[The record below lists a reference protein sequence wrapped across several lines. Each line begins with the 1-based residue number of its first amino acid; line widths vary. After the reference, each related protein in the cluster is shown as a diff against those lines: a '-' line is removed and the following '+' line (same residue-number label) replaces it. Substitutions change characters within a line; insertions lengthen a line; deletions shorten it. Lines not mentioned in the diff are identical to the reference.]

1 MAVKYIPLRLVVS
14 IHANQIRLYGGTAGI
29 RDIGLLESALAQPRV
44 SAGGK
49 LIHKSIFD
57 KASAYG
63 FHLCK
68 NHPFVD
74 GNKRVAFVVM
84 FLFLHKNGWLINTS
98 EEAAYEMM
106 IGVAEGKSSKPK
118 LSNWLKDHSKKIP
131 H

>member
-98 EEAAYEMM
+98 EEAAYEMV